1 MISPGF
7 FFHSFLKFSFF
18 GLLEGGSGGKRRKYS
33 PKWKITST
41 SITCH
46 ISGTVCDH
54 NVWYTCVKLWYIQ
67 AFFHFFDIFIFQA
80 GKRAKNGAR
89 WKKNPVWCTSYLRN
103 HISYDCHLLYT
114 CVKWWY
120 LQCFFH
126 FVKVFI
132 LWVVRGR
139 RKGGGERAKTGP
151 KMRKNCVCCALYLRN
166 HKSNDFRLWY
176 SCVKW

>member
-1 MISPGF
+1 MKSNNYICHVPYLRNSMAYDHDFWYACVKWYLQAF
-7 FFHSFLKFSFF
+7 FFHSFFKFSFF

-80 GKRAKNGAR
+80 GGGGKRAKNGAR

-120 LQCFFH
+120 PHHFFS
-126 FVKVFI
+126 FFQNFDS
-132 LWVVRGR
+132 LG
-139 RKGGGERAKTGP
+139 
-151 KMRKNCVCCALYLRN
+151 C
-166 HKSNDFRLWY
+166 
-176 SCVKW
+176 